1 MLTETKIR
9 NTKPGAKP
17 FKVFDGDGR
26 GLYLLVNPNGAKL
39 WRLKFR
45 FDGRERLLS
54 LGAYPDVSLAA
65 ARDAR
70 DAKRKLI
77 AQGIDPV
84 ALAREKD
91 AEKQEERRAV
101 FAEAAERYFRK
112 KAPTWS
118 ETHRR
123 DVRRMLDN
131 ELIPALGKRPIASIK
146 TADIRKMVDAIAER
160 KALTYARDVRLYYR
174 AILHEFNAERAD
186 HRRVPD
192 ASFYVSLPD
201 RPAETPHAALQPH
214 EIGPFLRALARSDA
228 TPLVR
233 IAVRFLLLTA
243 VRTKELRSARWA
255 DIDEKAKLWRV
266 PRETMKAKREHV
278 VPLSAQVL
286 ALLRDLRLISGEHDL
301 MFPSLTDPA
310 QPISENTIIAC
321 IYRMGYKGRMTG
333 HGMRSVFSTWAHEQS
348 GFRSDAIERQL
359 AHAPRDKVKAAYLR
373 SEFLA
378 DRAMMMQAWA
388 DFLDDAERNAD
399 SVVPMRGREREA
411 RG

>member
-1 MLTETKIR
+1 MLTETAIR
-9 NTKPGAKP
+9 KAKLQPKPYKM
-17 FKVFDGDGR
+17 FDGDGR
-26 GLYLLVNPNGAKL
+26 GLYLLVNPNGSKL

-45 FDGRERLLS
+45 FEGRERLLS
-54 LGAYPDVSLAA
+54 LGSYPDVSLAA

-70 DAKRKLI
+70 DARRADI
-77 AQGIDPV
+77 AKGIDPI
-84 ALAREKD
+84 AYKRETN
-91 AEKQEERRAV
+91 AERREEMRAV

-131 ELIPALGKRPIASIK
+131 ELIPALGKMPIAAIK
-146 TADIRKMVDAIAER
+146 SADIRKMIDTIAER
-160 KALTYARDVRLYYR
+160 RALTYARDVRLYYR

-201 RPAETPHAALQPH
+201 RPAEKPHAALQPQ
-214 EIGPFLRALARSDA
+214 EIGPFLRALSRSDA
-228 TPLVR
+228 TPRVR

-243 VRTKELRSARWA
+243 VRTNELRSARWA

-266 PRETMKAKREHV
+266 PRESMKARREHV

-286 ALLRDLRLISGEHDL
+286 ALLRDLRLDSGKHDL
-301 MFPSLTDPA
+301 LFPSLTDPA

-378 DRAMMMQAWA
+378 DRAKMMQTWA

-399 SVVPMRGREREA
+399 SVVPIHAKQAG
-411 RG
+411 